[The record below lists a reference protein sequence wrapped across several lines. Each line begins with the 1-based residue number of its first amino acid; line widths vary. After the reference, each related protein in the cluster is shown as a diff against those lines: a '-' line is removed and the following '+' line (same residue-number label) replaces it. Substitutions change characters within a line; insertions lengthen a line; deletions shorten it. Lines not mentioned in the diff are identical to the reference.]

1 MTQAAV
7 RATLYLPPDLLAAL
21 RQRAAA
27 ANTSLSRA
35 ACEALREQ
43 LAGDLS
49 DLAALADHT
58 EEGRVSFDELL
69 AMLQA
74 DATA

>member
-43 LAGDLS
+43 LADDLS
-49 DLAALADHT
+49 GLAALADHT

-69 AMLQA
+69 AMLEA